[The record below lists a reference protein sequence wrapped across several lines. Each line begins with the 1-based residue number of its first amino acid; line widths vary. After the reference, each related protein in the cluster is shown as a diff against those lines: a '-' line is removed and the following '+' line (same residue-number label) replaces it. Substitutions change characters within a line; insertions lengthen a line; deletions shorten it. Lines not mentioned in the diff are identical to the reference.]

1 MSTPPTRRAL
11 LGLYASTLRAART
24 FRSYNFRNYFMQRTR
39 DNFRTMLVES
49 DPTKV
54 SHAYEQ
60 AVSELMVLRR
70 SAVVNQIYGGLPLC
84 IEEESHMP
92 QRTQVADTHI

>member
-1 MSTPPTRRAL
+1 
-11 LGLYASTLRAART
+11 
-24 FRSYNFRNYFMQRTR
+24 
-39 DNFRTMLVES
+39 MLQVES

-84 IEEESHMP
+84 IEEESHVGDRTLNVFISLTLSQHNAQVS
-92 QRTQVADTHI
+92 QRTQAADTSI

>member
-1 MSTPPTRRAL
+1 M
-11 LGLYASTLRAART
+11 
-24 FRSYNFRNYFMQRTR
+24 
-39 DNFRTMLVES
+39 ES